1 MIHKMSDILFK
12 TKRPITLKA
21 GTGVSLSANGKGFTQ
36 KDFDGT
42 DDSIVRVS
50 IGQVVQTSSNV
61 QFNDVILSSDSLTV
75 GTGSNV
81 LVFSDGKIV
90 GDVNFQNNV
99 VATENIESIGNL
111 TFTGT
116 RTSSYFTSSI
126 SSVTQSVITGSNK
139 FGSDINNDKQFFTG
153 SMSVTGSY
161 NLNQYSENITEI
173 SNDTTAV
180 DEKSTSLITEYAT
193 YQFLQNIKPERDYL
207 RKSFVHTGSFVNST
221 TTRFSVVTASAP
233 SNFTSTTEND
243 FMFFVNGMLM
253 ENDALTIQQNSN
265 NLDLTIDSDSLGYTF
280 SSNDEIIG
288 FGKFD
293 S

>member
-1 MIHKMSDILFK
+1 MSDILFK

-99 VATENIESIGNL
+99 VATENIESVGNL

-153 SMSVTGSY
+153 SMSITGSY

-253 ENDALTIQQNSN
+253 ENDALTIQQSSN

-280 SSNDEIIG
+280 SSDDEIIG

>member
-1 MIHKMSDILFK
+1 MSDILFK

-99 VATENIESIGNL
+99 VVTENITLIGNL

-153 SMSVTGSY
+153 SMSITGSY

-233 SNFTSTTEND
+233 SNLTSTTEND

-265 NLDLTIDSDSLGYTF
+265 NLDLTINSDSLGYTF

>member
-1 MIHKMSDILFK
+1 MSDILFK

-50 IGQVVQTSSNV
+50 IGQAVETSSNV
-61 QFNDVILSSDSLTV
+61 QFNDVILSSNSLTV

-99 VATENIESIGNL
+99 VVTENITTIGNL

-180 DEKSTSLITEYAT
+180 DEKSTSLVTEYAV
-193 YQFLQNIKPERDYL
+193 YNFLDGIKPERDYL

-280 SSNDEIIG
+280 SSNDEVIG
-288 FGKFD
+288 FGKFN

>member
-12 TKRPITLKA
+12 FNKPITLKE
-21 GTGVSLSANGKGFTQ
+21 GTGVTLTNNGITGTHVI
-36 KDFDGT
+36 DGT
-42 DDSIVRVS
+42 NDSIVRVS
-50 IGQVVQTSSNV
+50 IGQDVATGSNV
-61 QFNDVILSSDSLTV
+61 QFNDVTLAPNTMTI
-75 GTGSNV
+75 GTGDTQ
-81 LVFSDGKIV
+81 LIISDGAIDDNLHF
-90 GDVNFQNNV
+90 GQNLLI
-99 VATENIESIGNL
+99 TENLSVIGPLTYKGNL
-111 TFTGT
+111 TSSTFTFD
-116 RTSSYFTSSI
+116 SSTVSI
-126 SSVTQSVITGSNK
+126 TLNTGSTI
-139 FGSDINNDKQFFTG
+139 FGDNINTDKQFFSS
-153 SMSVTGSY
+153 SMEITGSY
-161 NLNQYSENITEI
+161 KLNNYLEDITEI

-180 DEKSTSLITEYAT
+180 DEKSTSLVTEYAA
-193 YQFLQNIKPERDYL
+193 YQFLQNFKPDRDYL

-233 SNFTSTTEND
+233 SNLTSTTEND

-280 SSNDEIIG
+280 SANDEVIG

>member
-99 VATENIESIGNL
+99 VATENIESVGNL

-153 SMSVTGSY
+153 SMSITGSY

-253 ENDALTIQQNSN
+253 ENDALTIQQSSN

-280 SSNDEIIG
+280 SSDDEIIG

>member
-12 TKRPITLKA
+12 TKIPITLKS

-50 IGQVVQTSSNV
+50 IGQDVATGSNV
-61 QFNDVILSSDSLTV
+61 QFNDVTLAPNTMTI
-75 GTGSNV
+75 GTGDTQ
-81 LVFSDGKIV
+81 LIFSDGAID
-90 GDVNFQNNV
+90 GDLHFGQNLLI
-99 VATENIESIGNL
+99 TENLSVIGPLTYKGNL
-111 TFTGT
+111 TSSTFTFD
-116 RTSSYFTSSI
+116 SSTVSI
-126 SSVTQSVITGSNK
+126 TLNTGSTI
-139 FGSDINNDKQFFTG
+139 FGDNINTDKQFFSS
-153 SMSVTGSY
+153 SMEITGSY
-161 NLNQYSENITEI
+161 KLNNYLEDITEI

-180 DEKSTSLITEYAT
+180 DEKSTSLVTEYAA
-193 YQFLQNIKPERDYL
+193 YQFLQNLKPDRDYL

-233 SNFTSTTEND
+233 SNLTSTTEND

-280 SSNDEIIG
+280 SANDEVIG

>member
-1 MIHKMSDILFK
+1 MSDILFK

-21 GTGVSLSANGKGFTQ
+21 GTGVSLSANGKGFTE
-36 KDFDGT
+36 KPFDGT
-42 DDSIVRVS
+42 DTSIVRVS
-50 IGQVVQTSSNV
+50 IGQAVETGSNV
-61 QFNDVILSSDSLTV
+61 QFNDVVLSSNSLTV

-99 VATENIESIGNL
+99 VATENIKSIGNL

-116 RTSSYFTSSI
+116 KASSVFTSGI
-126 SSVTQSVITGSNK
+126 SSVTQSAITGSTK
-139 FGSDINNDKQFFTG
+139 FGSDINNHKQFFTG
-153 SMSVTGSY
+153 SMSITGSY
-161 NLNQYSENITEI
+161 NLNKYLEDITEI
-173 SNDTTAV
+173 SNDITLA
-180 DEKSTSLITEYAT
+180 DKKSTSLVTEYVT
-193 YQFLQNIKPERDYL
+193 FDFLQDLKPDRNYL

-233 SNFTSTTEND
+233 SNLTSTTEND

-280 SSNDEIIG
+280 SSDDEIIG

>member
-12 TKRPITLKA
+12 TKIPITLKA

-50 IGQVVQTSSNV
+50 IGQDVATGSNV
-61 QFNDVILSSDSLTV
+61 QFNDVTLAPNTMTI
-75 GTGSNV
+75 GTGDTQ
-81 LVFSDGKIV
+81 LIFSDGVID
-90 GDVNFQNNV
+90 GDLHFGQNLLI
-99 VATENIESIGNL
+99 TENLSVIGP
-111 TFTGT
+111 FTYRGN
-116 RTSSYFTSSI
+116 FTSSTFTFDS
-126 SSVTQSVITGSNK
+126 SSVSTTLNTGSTI
-139 FGSDINNDKQFFTG
+139 FGDNINTDKQFFSS
-153 SMSVTGSY
+153 SMEITGSY
-161 NLNQYSENITEI
+161 KLNNYLQDITEI

-180 DEKSTSLITEYAT
+180 DEKSTSLVTEYAA
-193 YQFLQNIKPERDYL
+193 YQFLQNLKPDRDYL

-233 SNFTSTTEND
+233 SNLTSTTEND

-280 SSNDEIIG
+280 SSNDEVIG

>member
-1 MIHKMSDILFK
+1 MSDILFK

-50 IGQVVQTSSNV
+50 IGQAVQTSSNV

-99 VATENIESIGNL
+99 VATENIESVGNL

-153 SMSVTGSY
+153 SMSITGSY

-253 ENDALTIQQNSN
+253 ENDALTIQQSSN

-280 SSNDEIIG
+280 SSDDEIIG